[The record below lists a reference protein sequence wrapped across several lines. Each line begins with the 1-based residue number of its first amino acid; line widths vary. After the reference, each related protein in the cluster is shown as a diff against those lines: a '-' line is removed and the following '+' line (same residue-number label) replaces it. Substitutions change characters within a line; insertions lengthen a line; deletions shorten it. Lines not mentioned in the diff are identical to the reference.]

1 MATGDPRER
10 SWAGKPFII
19 LSTFTGPPFYAHSP
33 TVFLQESGISKAKK
47 CLSEAGLRSFSTSS
61 HPDQWYQKPKYPPPM
76 DGESSSSFSFC
87 EDQDLTTAPPP
98 PPSLSTGQF
107 FTPGACSEHGTD
119 VDKQPS
125 SAKQHRK
132 KTPRLARVKTEIDK
146 LSELQRDL
154 SRRRSQ
160 VGELRVGLGFKREEE
175 VEARVAFMK
184 KLNTLFVPNGTQ
196 DAHLIAH
203 EYEQLQSVTE
213 EYLELERNYTVA
225 EDELGMQEYELTLA
239 MERLSGLLRRTS
251 SAFGEEEGEAEDSDG
266 ENYSHGDELEDHED
280 AMLAPPMMQTPMPP
294 SMVEY
299 LTCMGDLEI
308 LHERVHELDTEWMEL
323 SEKQKSRTQFDLL
336 MDDDSLGFLDSYEEH
351 RKQTVADIEKTMLEA
366 NRLRAICQS
375 QGLIPADQPQPSNLA
390 DDDDEDELALDGT
403 DQEQLEEP
411 LKTSAMQES
420 PHPFFEP
427 SSMSTTK
434 FDRSQFI
441 NKWILHQL
449 RHSTLQIAKLK
460 SLPELRELAEVEG
473 FDGVSISRLAM
484 DLWFMDDAVMVEPPG
499 SPPFTE
505 EGDGDDGACSSTSS
519 IEHGGAAHTLG
530 LNRIR
535 DPHGLQG
542 SGRIK
547 AKPKKDGNSLSAPR
561 RKSEPVR
568 RSIYWTVQNQEQN
581 QILGRFRSVSVSC
594 GIL

>member
-1 MATGDPRER
+1 MH
-10 SWAGKPFII
+10 
-19 LSTFTGPPFYAHSP
+19 AHGSP
-33 TVFLQESGISKAKK
+33 NAFLQESGTSKAKK
-47 CLSEAGLRSFSTSS
+47 PVSEAGLRSFSTSS
-61 HPDQWYQKPKYPPPM
+61 HPDQWYQKPKHPPPM

-125 SAKQHRK
+125 SPKQPRK
-132 KTPRLARVKTEIDK
+132 KPPRLARLKTEIDK

-154 SRRRSQ
+154 SRKRSQ

-184 KLNTLFVPNGTQ
+184 KLNSLFVPNGTK
-196 DAHLIAH
+196 DAHLVAH

-239 MERLSGLLRRTS
+239 MERLSGLLHRTS
-251 SAFGEEEGEAEDSDG
+251 SSSLGEEEDDDDDDDEGD
-266 ENYSHGDELEDHED
+266 YSQKDEFEGHED
-280 AMLAPPMMQTPMPP
+280 TMLAPPIMQTPMPP

-299 LTCMGDLEI
+299 FTCMGDLEI
-308 LHERVHELDTEWMEL
+308 LHERVYELDTECMEL
-323 SEKQKSRTQFDLL
+323 SEKQKSRTQFDLP
-336 MDDDSLGFLDSYEEH
+336 MDDDSLEFLDSYEEQ
-351 RKQTVADIEKTMLEA
+351 RKQTVADIEKTILEA

-375 QGLIPADQPQPSNLA
+375 QGLIPADQPQQQPQSFNN
-390 DDDDEDELALDGT
+390 DEDDDEDELALDNAS
-403 DQEQLEEP
+403 QEQLEEP

-427 SSMSTTK
+427 SSMSATK

-449 RHSTLQIAKLK
+449 RHSTFQIATLK

-473 FDGVSISRLAM
+473 FDEVSISRMAM

-505 EGDGDDGACSSTSS
+505 DGDGVGDESASAGAPTGS
-519 IEHGGAAHTLG
+519 IEQGGAPHTLD
-530 LNRIR
+530 LKLVH
-535 DPHGLQG
+535 DPQHPHGDG
-542 SGRIK
+542 TINARHK
-547 AKPKKDGNSLSAPR
+547 EEKDGNNPTPR
-561 RKSEPVR
+561 RKSEPIR
-568 RSIYWTVQNQEQN
+568 GPIYWTVQSQDQN
-581 QILGRFRSVSVSC
+581 PILGRLRSVSMSC

>member
-1 MATGDPRER
+1 MH
-10 SWAGKPFII
+10 
-19 LSTFTGPPFYAHSP
+19 AHLP
-33 TVFLQESGISKAKK
+33 NAFFQESGTTSKAKK
-47 CLSEAGLRSFSTSS
+47 SLSEAGLRSFSTSS

-76 DGESSSSFSFC
+76 DRESSSSFSFC
-87 EDQDLTTAPPP
+87 KDQDLTTAPPP

-125 SAKQHRK
+125 SPKQPRK
-132 KTPRLARVKTEIDK
+132 KPPQLARLKTEIDK
-146 LSELQRDL
+146 ISELQRGL
-154 SRRRSQ
+154 SRKRSQ
-160 VGELRVGLGFKREEE
+160 VGELRAGLGFKREEE

-196 DAHLIAH
+196 DAHLVAH
-203 EYEQLQSVTE
+203 EYEQLQPVTE

-239 MERLSGLLRRTS
+239 MERLSELLYRTS
-251 SAFGEEEGEAEDSDG
+251 SSSLEEDDDDDDDE
-266 ENYSHGDELEDHED
+266 YSHEDELEDHED
-280 AMLAPPMMQTPMPP
+280 TMLEPQIMQTPMPP

-308 LHERVHELDTEWMEL
+308 LHERVYELDTEWMEL
-323 SEKQKSRTQFDLL
+323 SEKQKSRTQFDLP
-336 MDDDSLGFLDSYEEH
+336 MDDESLEFLDSYEEH
-351 RKQTVADIEKTMLEA
+351 RKQTVADIEKTVLEA

-375 QGLIPADQPQPSNLA
+375 QGLIPVEQPQQSFHMANNN
-390 DDDDEDELALDGT
+390 DDDGDEDDLALDNT
-403 DQEQLEEP
+403 SQEQLEEP

-427 SSMSTTK
+427 SSMSATK

-449 RHSTLQIAKLK
+449 RHSTFQIAKLK

-473 FDGVSISRLAM
+473 FDEVSISRMAM

-505 EGDGDDGACSSTSS
+505 EGDDSAPTSG
-519 IEHGGAAHTLG
+519 IEHGGAANTLDLDLG
-530 LNRIR
+530 QA
-535 DPHGLQG
+535 LQG
-542 SGRIK
+542 NGIIN
-547 AKPKKDGNSLSAPR
+547 AKQKEKEKDGNSHATPR

-568 RSIYWTVQNQEQN
+568 RPIYWTVQNQNQN
-581 QILGRFRSVSVSC
+581 QFLGRFRSVSMSC

>member
-1 MATGDPRER
+1 MN
-10 SWAGKPFII
+10 
-19 LSTFTGPPFYAHSP
+19 
-33 TVFLQESGISKAKK
+33 
-47 CLSEAGLRSFSTSS
+47 
-61 HPDQWYQKPKYPPPM
+61 
-76 DGESSSSFSFC
+76 GESSSSFSFC
-87 EDQDLTTAPPP
+87 EDQDLTTAP

-119 VDKQPS
+119 VDKQLS
-125 SAKQHRK
+125 SPKQPRK
-132 KTPRLARVKTEIDK
+132 KPPRLARVKTEIDK

-154 SRRRSQ
+154 SRKRSQ

-196 DAHLIAH
+196 DARPVAH

-239 MERLSGLLRRTS
+239 MERLSGLLHRTS
-251 SAFGEEEGEAEDSDG
+251 SSSLEEEENDDEDDY
-266 ENYSHGDELEDHED
+266 NQKDEFEDHD
-280 AMLAPPMMQTPMPP
+280 TMLVPPIMQTPMPP

-299 LTCMGDLEI
+299 LRCMGDLEL
-308 LHERVHELDTEWMEL
+308 LHERVYELDTEWMEL
-323 SEKQKSRTQFDLL
+323 SEKQKSRTEFDLP
-336 MDDDSLGFLDSYEEH
+336 MDDDSLEFLDSYEEH
-351 RKQTVADIEKTMLEA
+351 RKQTVADIEKTILEA
-366 NRLRAICQS
+366 NQLRAICQS
-375 QGLIPADQPQPSNLA
+375 QGLIPADQPQQQQPFNNDD
-390 DDDDEDELALDGT
+390 DDDDEDDLALDNT
-403 DQEQLEEP
+403 SQEQLEEP
-411 LKTSAMQES
+411 LKISAMQES

-427 SSMSTTK
+427 SSMSTAK

-449 RHSTLQIAKLK
+449 RHSTFQIAKLK

-473 FDGVSISRLAM
+473 FDEVSISRMAM

-505 EGDGDDGACSSTSS
+505 GGDDSAPTGG
-519 IEHGGAAHTLG
+519 IEHGGAVHTLD
-530 LNRIR
+530 LNLCQA
-535 DPHGLQG
+535 LQG
-542 SGRIK
+542 NVIVNTKQKEER
-547 AKPKKDGNSLSAPR
+547 DGNSHATPR

-568 RSIYWTVQNQEQN
+568 RPIYWTVQSESQN
-581 QILGRFRSVSVSC
+581 QFLGRVRSVSMSC
-594 GIL
+594 GSL

>member
-1 MATGDPRER
+1 MQ
-10 SWAGKPFII
+10 
-19 LSTFTGPPFYAHSP
+19 AHQML
-33 TVFLQESGISKAKK
+33 FFFFQESGITSKARTSF
-47 CLSEAGLRSFSTSS
+47 SEAGLCSFSTSS

-125 SAKQHRK
+125 SPKQPRK
-132 KTPRLARVKTEIDK
+132 KSPRLAPVKTGIDK

-154 SRRRSQ
+154 SRKRSQ

-175 VEARVAFMK
+175 VEARVTFMK
-184 KLNTLFVPNGTQ
+184 KLNTLFVPNGTK

-203 EYEQLQSVTE
+203 EYEKLQFVTE
-213 EYLELERNYTVA
+213 EYLELERNYTGA

-239 MERLSGLLRRTS
+239 MERLSGLLRRAS
-251 SAFGEEEGEAEDSDG
+251 SSFGEEEEEGIDDDFDHNDLSHEDDPQ
-266 ENYSHGDELEDHED
+266 DHED
-280 AMLAPPMMQTPMPP
+280 TILAPPIMQTRMPP
-294 SMVEY
+294 SMVDY

-308 LHERVHELDTEWMEL
+308 LHERVYELDTEWMEL
-323 SEKQKSRTQFDLL
+323 SEKQKSRTQFDLP
-336 MDDDSLGFLDSYEEH
+336 MDGDSLEFLGSYEEH
-351 RKQTVADIEKTMLEA
+351 RKQTVADIEKTILEA

-375 QGLIPADQPQPSNLA
+375 QGLIPADQSKPSNMA
-390 DDDDEDELALDGT
+390 DDDDEDELALDT
-403 DQEQLEEP
+403 ADQAQLEEP

-449 RHSTLQIAKLK
+449 RHSTFQIAKLK

-473 FDGVSISRLAM
+473 FDEMSISRLAM
-484 DLWFMDDAVMVEPPG
+484 ELWFMDDAVMVEPPG

-505 EGDGDDGACSSTSS
+505 GDDDSASASTSG
-519 IEHGGAAHTLG
+519 IEHGGAARTLDMNLG
-530 LNRIR
+530 QALKKSGTI
-535 DPHGLQG
+535 DTKQKEEHG
-542 SGRIK
+542 SSH
-547 AKPKKDGNSLSAPR
+547 PTPR

-568 RSIYWTVQNQEQN
+568 RPIYWTVQGQN
-581 QILGRFRSVSVSC
+581 QNRILGRFRSVSMSC